1 MNEMNNG
8 LILRK
13 AAYNNGIN
21 YQTLHNRIN
30 SKHTKSNG
38 RPAKLEEHVESFLV
52 EMLAAMSD
60 IGYSLSQYE
69 VCKYCIEDDDVL
81 DEEFL
86 CNRLD

>member
-1 MNEMNNG
+1 MA
-8 LILRK
+8 LIIKLFKIELIVNIR
-13 AAYNNGIN
+13 
-21 YQTLHNRIN
+21 
-30 SKHTKSNG
+30 NG

-86 CNRLD
+86 CNRCD